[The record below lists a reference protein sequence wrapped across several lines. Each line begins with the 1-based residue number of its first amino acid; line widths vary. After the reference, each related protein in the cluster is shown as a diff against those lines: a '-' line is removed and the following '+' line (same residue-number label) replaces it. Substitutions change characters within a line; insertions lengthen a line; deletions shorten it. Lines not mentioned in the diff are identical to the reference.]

1 LTQRKKN
8 RWEILCVLYLII
20 SLKGLN
26 SSTSALFNN
35 ASQASNSNTF
45 FGTSPIEM
53 FSFEVPMEVS
63 TRF

>member
-1 LTQRKKN
+1 
-8 RWEILCVLYLII
+8 
-20 SLKGLN
+20 LKGLN

-35 ASQASNSNTF
+35 ASQAYNSNTF
-45 FGTSPIEM
+45 FGTSPIER